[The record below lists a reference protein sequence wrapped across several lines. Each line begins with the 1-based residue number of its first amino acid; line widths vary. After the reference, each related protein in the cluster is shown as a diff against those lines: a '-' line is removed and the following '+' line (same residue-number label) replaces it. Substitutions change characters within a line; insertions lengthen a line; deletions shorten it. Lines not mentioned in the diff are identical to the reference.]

1 VEAFSMSDNLIRPRL
16 DHTVRRATSHDR
28 PVLERLWL
36 LFRHDLSLFTGALPH
51 PDGTFRSE
59 RLAASLTES
68 GWAAFLA
75 HQQEA
80 PVGFALVRSLDR
92 PPFVLSSF
100 FVVAGVRGSGLA
112 GAFARD
118 VLAAFPGSWEVAF
131 QEPNAVAARF
141 WRRVAAAHD
150 DGWSE
155 VCRAVPDR
163 PDLPPDSWV
172 TFDVRPG

>member
-16 DHTVRRATSHDR
+16 DHTIRRATSDDG

-36 LFRHDLSLFTGALPH
+36 LFRHDLSRFTGALPH

-150 DGWSE
+150 GGWSE
-155 VCRAVPDR
+155 VCRPVPDR